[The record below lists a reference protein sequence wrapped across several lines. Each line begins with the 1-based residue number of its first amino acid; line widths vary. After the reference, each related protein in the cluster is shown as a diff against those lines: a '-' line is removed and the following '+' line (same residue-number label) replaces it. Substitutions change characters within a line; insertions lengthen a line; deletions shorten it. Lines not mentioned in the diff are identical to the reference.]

1 MVSFI
6 DDFVS
11 RADADAFEAM
21 LQGTTPPSPAMS
33 DLLSLTQQVASV
45 PVPGP
50 DPSFVAG
57 LAATLRTEAAA
68 VAASPPTPAPAPV
81 SQPSVLT
88 IHGTWPKVLAGAAAG
103 VVVAGTGLGVASQG
117 ALPGDALYAVRGVV
131 DGLEVRLAGSDG
143 AQGRTL
149 LAHAREHVADTSA
162 LADRTP
168 QVADDIRTSL
178 SDAAASVESG
188 QTELFAAF
196 DDTREPDH
204 LRVVQEFTSWVQP
217 QLQTLRQKVPAEAL
231 GELAALQST
240 VDKGSTELRAKLVA
254 CGESCSGIAVPAPGP
269 SATTSPSSPA
279 PSTTAPPSTSPSP
292 PSPSSPTT
300 IPPLLTSPGATV
312 TVPAPSVP
320 STPGRTTRPQR
331 PTTVPDEPRPRP
343 TTDPTRTR
351 TPRPT
356 APRPTTTD
364 ADPTPTRSTS
374 TPTPSGP
381 RPCPPG
387 QVWVPLPGTDLGTC
401 LPKPKVPTVTAT
413 IVLLPVVV
421 PPVVVPDAP
430 DVTVPD
436 APDLPGAPEPEPTAP
451 AAPEPSEPGAP
462 EPPVTPP
469 AETVT
474 PLPSIPTSAAPG
486 LPGPTAP
493 VPTTTSAAP
502 TPTATTTEP
511 VPTTPAPTP
520 TSSTTEPTPTQTTPA
535 PTPTSTTTEPVPTT
549 PAPTTPAPSDIPTGV
564 LVTPEAPRFADHCV
578 PGNGIV
584 HLPRTTGVSY
594 EWDRRIGLITTTVVV
609 DATPEP
615 GYAFAPGTTSRWT
628 RDYPGTCG
636 SD

>member
-45 PVPGP
+45 PIPGP
-50 DPSFVAG
+50 DPSFVTG

-68 VAASPPTPAPAPV
+68 VAASPPTSSAPAPAT
-81 SQPSVLT
+81 QPSVLT

-217 QLQTLRQKVPAEAL
+217 QLQTLRQKLPAEAL

-240 VDKGSTELRAKLVA
+240 VDKGTTELRAKLVA
-254 CGESCSGIAVPAPGP
+254 CGESCSGIAVPAPRP
-269 SATTSPSSPA
+269 SATTSPPS
-279 PSTTAPPSTSPSP
+279 STTAPPSTSPSP

-320 STPGRTTRPQR
+320 TTPGRTTRPQR

-356 APRPTTTD
+356 VPRPTTTD

-381 RPCPPG
+381 RPCPPR

-401 LPKPKVPTVTAT
+401 LPRPKVPTVTAT
-413 IVLLPVVV
+413 IVLPPVVV

-436 APDLPGAPEPEPTAP
+436 APDAPDLPGAPEPDAPDVTVPAAPDATDLPGAPEPDAPDVTAP
-451 AAPEPSEPGAP
+451 AAPEPSEPAAP

-469 AETVT
+469 AETAT

-493 VPTTTSAAP
+493 APTTTSAEP
-502 TPTATTTEP
+502 TPTAT
-511 VPTTPAPTP
+511 
-520 TSSTTEPTPTQTTPA
+520 TTEPTPTQTTPA
-535 PTPTSTTTEPVPTT
+535 PT
-549 PAPTTPAPSDIPTGV
+549 TPAPSDTPTGV

-628 RDYPGTCG
+628 RDYAGICG
-636 SD
+636 RD

>member
-45 PVPGP
+45 PIPGP
-50 DPSFVAG
+50 NPSFVSG

-68 VAASPPTPAPAPV
+68 VAASPPTSAPAPV

-103 VVVAGTGLGVASQG
+103 VVVAGTGLGVAAQG

-149 LAHAREHVADTSA
+149 LSHAREHVADAGA

-240 VDKGSTELRAKLVA
+240 VDKGTTELRAKLVA

-320 STPGRTTRPQR
+320 STPGRTARPQR

-356 APRPTTTD
+356 VPRPTTTD

-413 IVLLPVVV
+413 IVLPPVVV

-436 APDLPGAPEPEPTAP
+436 APDAPDLPVAPEPEPT
-451 AAPEPSEPGAP
+451 EPGAP
-462 EPPVTPP
+462 EPPVTP
-469 AETVT
+469 TTT
-474 PLPSIPTSAAPG
+474 PSDE
-486 LPGPTAP
+486 
-493 VPTTTSAAP
+493 PTTP

-511 VPTTPAPTP
+511 VPTTPAPTPTSTTTEPTPTQTTPAPTP

-535 PTPTSTTTEPVPTT
+535 PT
-549 PAPTTPAPSDIPTGV
+549 TPAPSDIPTGV
-564 LVTPEAPRFADHCV
+564 LATPEAPRFADHCV

>member
-45 PVPGP
+45 PIPGP
-50 DPSFVAG
+50 NPSFVSG

-68 VAASPPTPAPAPV
+68 VAASPPTSAPAPV

-103 VVVAGTGLGVASQG
+103 VVVAGTGLGVAAQG

-149 LAHAREHVADTSA
+149 LSHAREHVADAGA

-381 RPCPPG
+381 RPCPPR

-401 LPKPKVPTVTAT
+401 PPRPKVPTVTAT
-413 IVLLPVVV
+413 IVLPPVVV

-436 APDLPGAPEPEPTAP
+436 APDAPDLPVAPEPEPT
-451 AAPEPSEPGAP
+451 EPGAP
-462 EPPVTPP
+462 EPPVTP
-469 AETVT
+469 TTT
-474 PLPSIPTSAAPG
+474 PSDE
-486 LPGPTAP
+486 
-493 VPTTTSAAP
+493 PTTP

-511 VPTTPAPTP
+511 VPTTPAPTPTSTTTEPTPTQTTPAPTP

-535 PTPTSTTTEPVPTT
+535 P
-549 PAPTTPAPSDIPTGV
+549 
-564 LVTPEAPRFADHCV
+564 
-578 PGNGIV
+578 
-584 HLPRTTGVSY
+584 
-594 EWDRRIGLITTTVVV
+594 
-609 DATPEP
+609 
-615 GYAFAPGTTSRWT
+615 
-628 RDYPGTCG
+628 
-636 SD
+636 